1 MTEQKTSEQKMSL
14 ENEEEVILKF
24 NIFDLGGNTRAYEG
38 RSIKELRI
46 KLAMEH
52 RIFYPSVVLLREC
65 DKVVMEDSISD
76 VEKFFTNPDGTPM
89 YRGKKIPTSAQQQQ
103 PQQQQQPEQQLQSP
117 QQQQPQQHPY
127 EVTFI
132 NNQQAVSSEIRDW
145 TGLRIIE
152 CLTPH
157 VEYEQH
163 VDQAFE
169 RIIELL
175 PSEELG
181 EKIRLWVRS
190 VLQRTLTY
198 EQLDLSKDH
207 IKTMVRFFQGSGGR
221 RALYNNNNNNNIN
234 DNNNNNNN
242 LRRTRRRING
252 DENDGAT
259 RYTTEWIGGAG
270 STLLHRA
277 AFVGH
282 MDILQLLLAPGG
294 GANGVDVDVRD
305 GDGGTA
311 LFEAA
316 YCGHL
321 EAARF
326 LLKKGADAHIQS
338 PNGYTAVH
346 AAAHRGHARMVS
358 LLLDVCKVD
367 VNCSNCN
374 GNTPL
379 HHAAKKGNFDVIKVL
394 LKAGAYPEVF
404 NVQGKSPFDLVTDK
418 EHRKL
423 LRQNYWPY

>member
-1 MTEQKTSEQKMSL
+1 MSP
-14 ENEEEVILKF
+14 ENEEEVIFKF
-24 NIFDLGGNTRAYEG
+24 NVVDMGGNTRAYES

-52 RIFYPSVVLLREC
+52 QIFYPSVILMREW
-65 DKVVMEDSISD
+65 DKVLMEDSISD
-76 VEKFFTNPDGTPM
+76 VAKFFSNPDGTPM
-89 YRGKKIPTSAQQQQ
+89 NRGIHNKMPLAQQQQ
-103 PQQQQQPEQQLQSP
+103 PQQQQHQQQQHQQQQQQQQQPQQQQH

-127 EVTFI
+127 GVTFI
-132 NNQQAVSSEIRDW
+132 NNQQAVSSEIRHW
-145 TGLRIIE
+145 SGLRIIE
-152 CLTPH
+152 CLAPH
-157 VEYEQH
+157 VDYEQH
-163 VDQAFE
+163 VDRAFE
-169 RIIELL
+169 RITELL
-175 PSEELG
+175 PAEELG
-181 EKIRLWVRS
+181 EKIHLWVRS

-198 EQLDLSKDH
+198 EQLDVSKEH

-221 RALYNNNNNNNIN
+221 RVYNNNNNN
-234 DNNNNNNN
+234 DNNNN
-242 LRRTRRRING
+242 RRTRRRMNN
-252 DENDGAT
+252 DNDG
-259 RYTTEWIGGAG
+259 RGFTTEWIFGAG

-282 MDILQLLLAPGG
+282 MDILQLLVSPCGG
-294 GANGVDVDVRD
+294 GGVDVDVRD

-326 LLKKGADAHIQS
+326 LLKQGADAHITS

-346 AAAHRGHARMVS
+346 AAAHRGHAHMVS
-358 LLLDVCKVD
+358 LLLDECKVD

-379 HHAAKKGNFDVIKVL
+379 HHAAKKGNFDVIEVL

-404 NVQGKSPFDLVTDK
+404 NIQGKCPFDLVNDK

-423 LRQNYWPY
+423 LHQNYWPF